1 MTNHQKG
8 LAFAHFAAVLFGMT
22 GILGALIQTDAS
34 LITFGRS
41 SFAFIS
47 LWIASLLLK
56 ISLSQQLSIPLIRSL
71 ILSGVLLAIHWGTFF
86 ISIKIGGVAMA
97 TLGFASFPAFITL
110 IERFVLRDKV
120 SLTSWILVA
129 TVMLGLLLVSPTF
142 DLQHANTA
150 GLLWGVVSG
159 FCFGSLAVVNRTIGH
174 RLHPIS
180 IAFWQNLVV
189 AIVTLPFL
197 FFTDLSMR
205 EEDLLWLAILGIV
218 CTAFSHYLFVSSV
231 QYISARTT
239 GLIIS
244 LEPVYAIVV
253 AWLLFNEEPT
263 LKMIIGGILIIGA
276 AIYPQEKST
285 SHTDH

>member
-8 LAFAHFAAVLFGMT
+8 LSFAHLAAILFGMT
-22 GILGALIQTDAS
+22 GILGALIKADAS
-34 LITFGRS
+34 FITFGRA

-47 LWIASLLLK
+47 LFIAALLLK
-56 ISLSQQLSIPLIRSL
+56 LSLREHITPRLARSL
-71 ILSGVLLAIHWGTFF
+71 LFSGILLAVHWGTFF
-86 ISIKIGGVAMA
+86 FSIKIGGVAMA

-110 IERFVLRDKV
+110 LERFVLKDKV

-129 TVMLGLLLVSPTF
+129 TVMIGLVLVSPEL
-142 DLQHANTA
+142 DLKNANTE
-150 GLLWGVVSG
+150 GLLWGIASG
-159 FCFGSLAVVNRTIGH
+159 FFFGSLAVVNRTIGQ

-197 FFTDLSMR
+197 FFANLSISQ
-205 EEDLLWLAILGIV
+205 EDILWLSVLGIA

-263 LKMIIGGILIIGA
+263 LKMIIGGVLIIGA
-276 AIYPQEKST
+276 AVYPQEKQS
-285 SHTDH
+285 SH

>member
-8 LAFAHFAAVLFGMT
+8 LTFAHLAAILFGMT
-22 GILGALIQTDAS
+22 GILGALIQADAS
-34 LITFGRS
+34 FITFGRG

-47 LWIASLLLK
+47 LGLSAVLLKLSLRENISPTLTRSLLL
-56 ISLSQQLSIPLIRSL
+56 
-71 ILSGVLLAIHWGTFF
+71 SGILLAVHWGTFF
-86 ISIKIGGVAMA
+86 LSIKVGGVAMA

-110 IERFVLRDKV
+110 IERFVLKDNI
-120 SLTSWILVA
+120 SLTSWILV
-129 TVMLGLLLVSPTF
+129 TIVMVGLILVSPEL
-142 DLQHANTA
+142 DLRNTNTE
-150 GLLWGVVSG
+150 GLLWGILSG
-159 FCFGSLAVVNRTIGH
+159 FCFASLAVVNRTIGQ

-180 IAFWQNLVV
+180 IAFWQNLIV
-189 AIVTLPFL
+189 AIVTLPFI
-197 FFTDLSMR
+197 FFMDMTIHTN
-205 EEDLLWLAILGIV
+205 DLLWLAILGII

-276 AIYPQEKST
+276 AIYPQEKQS
-285 SHTDH
+285 SH

>member
-8 LAFAHFAAVLFGMT
+8 LTFAHLAAILFGMT
-22 GILGALIQTDAS
+22 GILGALIQADAS
-34 LITFGRS
+34 FITFGRA

-47 LWIASLLLK
+47 LGLSAVLLKLSLRENISPTLTRSLLL
-56 ISLSQQLSIPLIRSL
+56 
-71 ILSGVLLAIHWGTFF
+71 SGILLAVHWGTFF
-86 ISIKIGGVAMA
+86 LSIKIGGVAMA
-97 TLGFASFPAFITL
+97 TLGFASFPAFVTL
-110 IERFVLRDKV
+110 IERFVLKDNI
-120 SLTSWILVA
+120 SLTSWILV
-129 TVMLGLLLVSPTF
+129 TIVMVGLILVSPEF
-142 DLQHANTA
+142 DLRNTNTE
-150 GLLWGVVSG
+150 GLLWGILSG
-159 FCFGSLAVVNRTIGH
+159 FCFGSLAVVNRTIGQ

-180 IAFWQNLVV
+180 IAFWQNLIV
-189 AIVTLPFL
+189 AIVTLPFI
-197 FFTDLSMR
+197 FFMDMTIHTN
-205 EEDLLWLAILGIV
+205 DLLWLAVLGII

-276 AIYPQEKST
+276 AIYPQEKQS
-285 SHTDH
+285 SH